1 MRILVVEDE
10 TRLADALEQI
20 LLENKYM
27 VDVAHDGQ
35 DGLDYA
41 LSGIYD
47 AMILDVMLPKKNGFE
62 IAAEMRRQKN
72 QTPILMLTAKDAIP
86 DKVTGLDSGA
96 DDYMTKPFA
105 PEELLARLR
114 AMTRRQGEVVLDE
127 MSFEDLT
134 LNLSTCDLKCGVKS
148 VHLNFKEFEI
158 LRLLMA
164 NSPQVTTKETL
175 IVKVWGYESGAEDNN
190 VEAYVSFLR
199 KKLYFLGSRVGI
211 TVLRKIGYHLEVNIC
226 DVKTTEKENC
236 FD

>member
-190 VEAYVSFLR
+190 VEAYISFLR
-199 KKLYFLGSRVGI
+199 KKLYLLGSRVGV
-211 TVLRKIGYHLEVNIC
+211 TVLRKIGYHLEVNM
-226 DVKTTEKENC
+226 
-236 FD
+236 

>member
-20 LLENKYM
+20 LLENNYM

-41 LSGIYD
+41 LSDIYD

-190 VEAYVSFLR
+190 VEAYISFLR

-211 TVLRKIGYHLEVNIC
+211 AVLRKIGYHLEVNI
-226 DVKTTEKENC
+226 
-236 FD
+236 

>member
-10 TRLADALEQI
+10 TRL
-20 LLENKYM
+20 
-27 VDVAHDGQ
+27 
-35 DGLDYA
+35 
-41 LSGIYD
+41 GIYD

-127 MSFEDLT
+127 MTFEDLT
-134 LNLSTCDLKCGVKS
+134 LNLSTCDLKCGAKS

-158 LRLLMA
+158 LKLLMA

-190 VEAYVSFLR
+190 VEAYISFLR

-211 TVLRKIGYHLEVNIC
+211 AVLRKIGYHLEVNR
-226 DVKTTEKENC
+226 
-236 FD
+236 

>member
-20 LLENKYM
+20 LLENNYM

-41 LSGIYD
+41 LSDIYD

-190 VEAYVSFLR
+190 VEAYISFLR

-211 TVLRKIGYHLEVNIC
+211 TVFTSR
-226 DVKTTEKENC
+226 
-236 FD
+236 

>member
-190 VEAYVSFLR
+190 VEAYISFLR

-211 TVLRKIGYHLEVNIC
+211 AVLRKIGYHLEVNI
-226 DVKTTEKENC
+226 
-236 FD
+236 

>member
-10 TRLADALEQI
+10 TRLADALAQI

-41 LSGIYD
+41 MSGIYD
-47 AMILDVMLPKKNGFE
+47 AMILDVMLPRKNGFE

-158 LRLLMA
+158 FKLLMA

-190 VEAYVSFLR
+190 VEAYISFLR

-211 TVLRKIGYHLEVNIC
+211 AVLRKIGYHLEVN
-226 DVKTTEKENC
+226 TEC
-236 FD
+236 

>member
-1 MRILVVEDE
+1 MEDE
-10 TRLADALEQI
+10 TRRADALEQI

-190 VEAYVSFLR
+190 VEAYISFLR
-199 KKLYFLGSRVGI
+199 KKLYFLGSRVGV
-211 TVLRKIGYHLEVNIC
+211 TVLRKIGYHLEVNM
-226 DVKTTEKENC
+226 
-236 FD
+236 

>member
-190 VEAYVSFLR
+190 VEAYISFLR

-211 TVLRKIGYHLEVNIC
+211 AVLRKIGYHLEVNL
-226 DVKTTEKENC
+226 
-236 FD
+236 

>member
-190 VEAYVSFLR
+190 VEAYISFLR

>member
-10 TRLADALEQI
+10 TRLADALAQI

-41 LSGIYD
+41 MSGIYD
-47 AMILDVMLPKKNGFE
+47 AMILDVMLPRKNGFE

-158 LRLLMA
+158 FKLLMA

-190 VEAYVSFLR
+190 VEAYISFLR

-211 TVLRKIGYHLEVNIC
+211 AVLRKIGYHLEVTI
-226 DVKTTEKENC
+226 
-236 FD
+236 

>member
-10 TRLADALEQI
+10 TRLADALAQI
-20 LLENKYM
+20 LLENRYM

-62 IAAEMRRQKN
+62 IAAELRRQKN

-134 LNLSTCDLKCGVKS
+134 LNLSTCDLKCGLKS

-158 LRLLMA
+158 LKLLMA

-190 VEAYVSFLR
+190 VEAYISFLR

-211 TVLRKIGYHLEVNIC
+211 AVLRKIGYHLEVNTGC
-226 DVKTTEKENC
+226 
-236 FD
+236 

>member
-20 LLENKYM
+20 LLENNYM

-41 LSGIYD
+41 LSDIYD

-148 VHLNFKEFEI
+148 VHLNFKEFET

-190 VEAYVSFLR
+190 VEAYISFLR
-199 KKLYFLGSRVGI
+199 KKLYFLGSRVGV
-211 TVLRKIGYHLEVNIC
+211 TVLRKIGYHLEVNM
-226 DVKTTEKENC
+226 
-236 FD
+236 

>member
-62 IAAEMRRQKN
+62 IAAEMRHQKN

-190 VEAYVSFLR
+190 VEAYISFLR
-199 KKLYFLGSRVGI
+199 KKLYFLGSRVGV
-211 TVLRKIGYHLEVNIC
+211 TVLRKIGYHLEVNM
-226 DVKTTEKENC
+226 
-236 FD
+236 

>member
-175 IVKVWGYESGAEDNN
+175 IGKVWGYESGAEDNN
-190 VEAYVSFLR
+190 VEAYISFLR
-199 KKLYFLGSRVGI
+199 KKLYFLGSRVGV
-211 TVLRKIGYHLEVNIC
+211 TVLRKIGYHLEVNM
-226 DVKTTEKENC
+226 
-236 FD
+236 

>member
-20 LLENKYM
+20 LLENNYM

-41 LSGIYD
+41 LSDIYD
-47 AMILDVMLPKKNGFE
+47 AMILDVMLPKKNSFE

-105 PEELLARLR
+105 PEKLLARLR

-190 VEAYVSFLR
+190 VEAYISFLR
-199 KKLYFLGSRVGI
+199 KKLYFLGSRVGV
-211 TVLRKIGYHLEVNIC
+211 TVLRKIGYHLEVNM
-226 DVKTTEKENC
+226 
-236 FD
+236 

>member
-190 VEAYVSFLR
+190 VEAYISFLR
-199 KKLYFLGSRVGI
+199 KKLYFLGSRVGV
-211 TVLRKIGYHLEVNIC
+211 TVLRKIGYHLEVNM
-226 DVKTTEKENC
+226 
-236 FD
+236 

>member
-10 TRLADALEQI
+10 TRLADALAQI

-41 LSGIYD
+41 MSGIYD
-47 AMILDVMLPKKNGFE
+47 AMILDVMLPRKNGFE

-158 LRLLMA
+158 FKLLMA

-175 IVKVWGYESGAEDNN
+175 IVKVWGSDSNAEDNN
-190 VEAYVSFLR
+190 VEAYISFLR
-199 KKLYFLGSRVGI
+199 KKLDHLHSQVRIKTIRMVG
-211 TVLRKIGYHLEVNIC
+211 YCLEFPK
-226 DVKTTEKENC
+226 D
-236 FD
+236 

>member
-72 QTPILMLTAKDAIP
+72 QTPILMLTARGDTV
-86 DKVTGLDSGA
+86 DKVKGLDCGA
-96 DDYMTKPFA
+96 DDYISKPFEMAELAARIRSALRRFSSVPAA
-105 PEELLARLR
+105 PANRLVHGDLVIDEDTHEISFRGERVECTKREYDLLRYLALHEGKALTREQLLEDVWEYQYYTDTNVVDVYVRYLR
-114 AMTRRQGEVVLDE
+114 AKIDDKYRVKLIHTIR
-127 MSFEDLT
+127 
-134 LNLSTCDLKCGVKS
+134 GVGYLFKS
-148 VHLNFKEFEI
+148 
-158 LRLLMA
+158 
-164 NSPQVTTKETL
+164 Q
-175 IVKVWGYESGAEDNN
+175 
-190 VEAYVSFLR
+190 
-199 KKLYFLGSRVGI
+199 
-211 TVLRKIGYHLEVNIC
+211 
-226 DVKTTEKENC
+226 
-236 FD
+236 

>member
-158 LRLLMA
+158 FRLLMA

-190 VEAYVSFLR
+190 VEAYISFLR
-199 KKLYFLGSRVGI
+199 KKLYFLGSRVGV
-211 TVLRKIGYHLEVNIC
+211 TVLRKIGYHLEVNM
-226 DVKTTEKENC
+226 
-236 FD
+236 

>member
-10 TRLADALEQI
+10 IRLAEALEQI

-47 AMILDVMLPKKNGFE
+47 AVILDVMLPKKNGFE
-62 IAAEMRRQKN
+62 VATELRRRKN
-72 QTPILMLTAKDAIP
+72 QTPILMLTAKDAVS

-114 AMTRRQGEVVLDE
+114 AMTRRQGEVILDE
-127 MSFEDLT
+127 MNFEDLT
-134 LNLSTCDLKCGVKS
+134 LKLSSCDLTCGTKS
-148 VHLNFKEFEI
+148 VHLNYKEFEI
-158 LRLLMA
+158 MKLLMA
-164 NSPQVTTKETL
+164 SSPQVTTKETL

-190 VEAYVSFLR
+190 VEAYISFLR
-199 KKLYFLGSRVGI
+199 KKLFFLGSRVSI
-211 TVLRKIGYHLEVNIC
+211 AVLRKIGYHLEVNG
-226 DVKTTEKENC
+226 V
-236 FD
+236 

>member
-10 TRLADALEQI
+10 TRLADALAQI

-41 LSGIYD
+41 MSGIYD
-47 AMILDVMLPKKNGFE
+47 AMILDVMLPRKNGFE
-62 IAAEMRRQKN
+62 IAAEMRRQKK

-158 LRLLMA
+158 FKLLMA

-175 IVKVWGYESGAEDNN
+175 IIKVWGYESGAEDNN
-190 VEAYVSFLR
+190 VEAYISFLR

-211 TVLRKIGYHLEVNIC
+211 AVLRKIGYHLEVTI
-226 DVKTTEKENC
+226 
-236 FD
+236 

>member
-10 TRLADALEQI
+10 TRLADALAQI

-41 LSGIYD
+41 MSGIYD
-47 AMILDVMLPKKNGFE
+47 AMILDVMLPRKNGFE
-62 IAAEMRRQKN
+62 IAAEMRRQKK

-158 LRLLMA
+158 FKLLMA

-175 IVKVWGYESGAEDNN
+175 IIKVWGYESGAEDNN
-190 VEAYVSFLR
+190 VEAYISFLR
-199 KKLYFLGSRVGI
+199 KNYTF
-211 TVLRKIGYHLEVNIC
+211 
-226 DVKTTEKENC
+226 
-236 FD
+236 

>member
-10 TRLADALEQI
+10 TRLADALAQI

-41 LSGIYD
+41 MSGIYD
-47 AMILDVMLPKKNGFE
+47 AMILDVMLPRKNGFE

-158 LRLLMA
+158 FKLLMA

-190 VEAYVSFLR
+190 VEAYIFFLR

-211 TVLRKIGYHLEVNIC
+211 AVLRKIGYHLEVTI
-226 DVKTTEKENC
+226 
-236 FD
+236 